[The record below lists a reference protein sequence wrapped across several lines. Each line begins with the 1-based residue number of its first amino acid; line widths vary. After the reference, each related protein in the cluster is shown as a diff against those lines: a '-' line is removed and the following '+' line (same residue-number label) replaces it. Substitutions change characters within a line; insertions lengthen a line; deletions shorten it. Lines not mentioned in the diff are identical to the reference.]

1 MALINIALFK
11 QQMMLQLAIQIAPM
25 PILFNTKKA
34 STLAINIMKQ
44 QPQLDLSIMMKAL
57 SIHLAM
63 AYHIQHLVKKSLQNP
78 QIKTTSA
85 LM

>member
-25 PILFNTKKA
+25 PILFNMKKA

-44 QPQLDLSIMMKAL
+44 QPQLDLSIMMKVL
-57 SIHLAM
+57 SIHLVM
-63 AYHIQHLVKKSLQNP
+63 DYLIQHLAKKSLQNP
-78 QIKTTSA
+78 HIMSTSV